1 MMIFAYT
8 GLFNQVYAKRN
19 EAKHTS
25 GNAELKCN
33 DDLFLHTQ
41 ADKFNPFL

>member
-8 GLFNQVYAKRN
+8 GLFNQVYAK
-19 EAKHTS
+19 EMSKHTS

>member
-19 EAKHTS
+19 EA
-25 GNAELKCN
+25 NIRQEMQN
-33 DDLFLHTQ
+33 
-41 ADKFNPFL
+41 

>member
-1 MMIFAYT
+1 MVIFAYT

-19 EAKHTS
+19 EVNIRQ

-33 DDLFLHTQ
+33 DDLLLHTQ

>member
-1 MMIFAYT
+1 MRIFYKK
-8 GLFNQVYAKRN
+8 LINQLNKKKKKTNKNNRRKKN
-19 EAKHTS
+19 
-25 GNAELKCN
+25 KCN